1 MDFMS
6 HVGPMAR
13 TVADLGLILPIIWG
27 PDSTDTWIASVPF
40 PNPDRLASKSLRC
53 AVMVNSGIS
62 EVEEETVAVVE
73 RTATLLEDA
82 GFDVQWKSLEGVT
95 ELPDLVRSSF
105 RLGGYAFLTQATRA
119 AGTDPQDVA
128 NNWLKELDPT
138 EVSPEEFSEWRNHY
152 FQISAQELNAHMAR
166 IEDFRS
172 RLLQQITEVD
182 VLISPVNSGPAPML
196 PPAGNDPFPDGSYTE
211 LFNVTGWPAG
221 VVRAGTSSDG
231 LPIGVQIAA
240 NPWREDIVLAV
251 MALVE
256 AGLPTFPPPDLVID
270 SA

>member
-13 TVADLGLILPIIWG
+13 KVADLGLILPIIWG
-27 PDSTDTWIASVPF
+27 PDSTDTRIASVPF
-40 PNPDRLASKSLRC
+40 PISDRLTFKDLRC
-53 AVMVNSGIS
+53 TVMVDNGIS
-62 EVEEETVAVVE
+62 KVDEETVAVVE
-73 RTATLLEDA
+73 RTAALLEDA
-82 GFDVQWKSLEGVT
+82 GFDVQRKGLGSVT
-95 ELPDLVRSSF
+95 ELPDLVRDLF
-105 RLGGYAFLTQATRA
+105 RLGGYAFVTRATRA
-119 AGTDPQDVA
+119 AGTGPQDVA

-138 EVSPEEFSEWRNHY
+138 EVSPEEFSEWQHHF
-152 FQISAQELNAHMAR
+152 FQISAQELNAHLAR
-166 IEDFRS
+166 IEDFRR
-172 RLLQQITEVD
+172 RLLQQMTEVD
-182 VLISPVNSGPAPML
+182 VLISPVNPGPAPML
-196 PPAGNDPFPDGSYTE
+196 PPAGDHPFPDGSYTE

-251 MALVE
+251 MAFVE
-256 AGLPTFPPPDLVID
+256 AELPTFPPPDLALD